1 MPWSFWLEKTFENCI
16 HSADTWVSDPG
27 ALPASRA
34 TEMEEN
40 ARPME
45 AYSLGV
51 ALRNA
56 SVHPFLVDLNMF

>member
-1 MPWSFWLEKTFENCI
+1 M
-16 HSADTWVSDPG
+16 SDPG